1 MPPYATGCMAVR
13 RRGARQ
19 PPGHSVRRSLGRH
32 SLACRVWVLR
42 HKAHI
47 AAARRPRGLEG
58 RAGGGVGQL
67 HRCLRQ
73 SLEGT
78 RQIIFVAGAAGMG
91 KTTLVEDFSFL
102 CCAAC

>member
-1 MPPYATGCMAVR
+1 MPPYATGCMGVR
-13 RRGARQ
+13 RRDARQ

-47 AAARRPRGLEG
+47 AATRRPRGLDG
-58 RAGGGVGQL
+58 WAGGGVGQL

-91 KTTLVEDFSFL
+91 KTTLVEGFSFPH
-102 CCAAC
+102 CAAC